1 MPDVLRAAGARVESH
16 DDHFAQ
22 SATDEEWL
30 KEVGRRGWIVLTKD
44 HRIRYRLSELEAVRS
59 ARVRAFVLTPRNLT
73 GSQNGKVFARALP
86 RMIRY
91 ATGNPPPFI
100 AAVTRAGQ
108 ITPLKRV

>member
-1 MPDVLRAAGARVESH
+1 MPDVLRAAGAQVEVH

-30 KEVGRRGWIVLTKD
+30 TEVGQRVWIVLTKD
-44 HRIRYRLSELEAVRS
+44 HRIRFRLSELEAVRS

-73 GSQNGKVFARALP
+73 GLQNGKAFAQALP

-91 ATGNPPPFI
+91 ATGTHLRSLRP
-100 AAVTRAGQ
+100 
-108 ITPLKRV
+108 

>member
-1 MPDVLRAAGARVESH
+1 MPAVLRAAGAQVEVH
-16 DDHFAQ
+16 DDRFAQ

-30 KEVGRRGWIVLTKD
+30 TEVGRQGWIVLTKD

-73 GSQNGKVFARALP
+73 GLQNADVFARALA

-91 ATGNPPPFI
+91 ATENPPPFI
-100 AAVTRAGQ
+100 AAVTRAGK
-108 ITPLKRV
+108 IVPLKRR